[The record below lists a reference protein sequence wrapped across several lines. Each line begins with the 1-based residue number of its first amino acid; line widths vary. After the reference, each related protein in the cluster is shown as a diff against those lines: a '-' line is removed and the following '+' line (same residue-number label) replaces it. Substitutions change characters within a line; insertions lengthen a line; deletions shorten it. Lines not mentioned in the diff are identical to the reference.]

1 MSSTLSLNEQDYEP
15 TEKETKK
22 NYIIPF
28 FDIPSL
34 LQNEI
39 GAQLFR
45 TISICFL
52 ETGAYAKWL
61 K

>member
-1 MSSTLSLNEQDYEP
+1 MLKTYEQDYEP
-15 TEKETKK
+15 TEKVTKK

-34 LQNEI
+34 PQNEI
-39 GAQLFR
+39 SAQLFR

-52 ETGAYAKWL
+52 EIGADAK
-61 K
+61 